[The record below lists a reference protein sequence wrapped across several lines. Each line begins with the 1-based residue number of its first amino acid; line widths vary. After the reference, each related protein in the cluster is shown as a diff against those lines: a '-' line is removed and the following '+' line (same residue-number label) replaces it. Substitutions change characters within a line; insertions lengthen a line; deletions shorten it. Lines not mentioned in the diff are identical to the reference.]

1 MKAIDFVVR
10 DGAGALQRGV
20 VPGEGDTAVSLGSGQ
35 EVSFNLRQIDMAG
48 QSRVGDDLVITL
60 VDGRTITLEN
70 YFNDVGPTNRLFI
83 SADGYLNEVA
93 FVETTD
99 GELYAQFGPTE
110 QWGKWSPSDDLIYL
124 GGTDF
129 ADAGAVLAG
138 DDEVTSLAAGALGG
152 LGLLGG
158 GGAAVAAAGGAALLV
173 GAGGGDGDG
182 DGGETPPAAPTVN
195 EVGTTSNIGGDDTTT
210 HTFDVSG
217 TGEPGDTVEVD
228 AGGVIETAVIGED
241 GTWTVTYDETNLPDD
256 GTIVT
261 EVTFTH
267 EDGSETV
274 IDGPTFVIDTI
285 GPDVEITSGVES
297 VGHIVNGTELSSGVT
312 LTGTSEA
319 GATLEITIQDITRTV
334 TVAEDGTWSATW
346 QAGTLVD
353 GEYTTDVTIVASDA
367 FGNTTTITD
376 GLVVDTV
383 ADLTIDSNIEGDGII
398 NAAEAADGVTLTG
411 TAQAGSSVE
420 VTFNGITRSAT
431 VSADGSWTVDYLA
444 SELPTGETDVAITA
458 VATDAAGNTATAN
471 GSVNVDTL
479 VNALSITSSSG
490 GADGVI
496 NAVEA
501 TSGLVVTGVTEPG
514 STLVVTLGGATAT
527 AVVAADGT
535 WTANFSSD
543 AIAPGTYSTELTAT
557 ATDAAGNTRSTT
569 QAVNVDTE
577 ANLLTINGP
586 VEGDDVINGVEAS
599 DGVVLTGNSDPGA
612 LVSVTLGGVTTQTVT
627 NSAGV
632 WQASF
637 SAADIA
643 PGTYEAEIT
652 ATSTDA
658 AGNTATTS
666 DTVLVDT
673 QVDVLSITSQAGG
686 TDGVINAVEATAGL
700 SVTGVTEPGS
710 TLVLTLGGA
719 TVSAVVA
726 ADGSWTANFSS
737 DAIAAGEYTT
747 DLTATA
753 TDAAGNVRSTT
764 QAITVDTEAGTL
776 TINGPIEGDDLINE
790 VEASDGVILT
800 GNADPGALVSVTLDG
815 VTHQTIANSAGV
827 WQSFYSANEITPGTY
842 EAQISATTTD
852 AAGNTATANATVDVD
867 TQVDNLSLAADVIEG
882 DNVISEAERADGV
895 VLTGTTEVGSTV
907 VVTLGDATATAI
919 VDANGNWQAPFTAS
933 QIPTGEYVTDVSVT
947 ATDAAGNVA
956 TVTDTVRVDTLVN
969 QLDIQDTVTEDDVI
983 SGAEAREGI
992 SLGGQVEAGSTV
1004 MVDFNGTVLAA
1015 VVDAN
1020 GNWSLEIPPSA
1031 IAPGTYDADITVMAT
1046 DSVGNTDMISDTLS
1060 IDTEAPDGPVI
1071 ASLTRDGDGIRG
1083 ITTELSD
1090 GELVVA
1096 EVAPN
1101 GSITEV
1107 QGGQSDSQFRP
1118 ETQFEFAS
1126 NVPDGSNLVVTSS
1139 DDAGNTS
1146 GTFVV
1151 LDDESA
1157 GTVVELSN
1165 PLLGNYQIEAVD
1177 LQFAEEASLTITEA
1191 ALVNLSDSTDA
1202 LTIHGGSDDTV
1213 TIAGATLTGSTNVG
1227 GQNFDVYS
1235 LGSEGTVILDD
1246 DITVNT
1252 AIA

>member
-1 MKAIDFVVR
+1 
-10 DGAGALQRGV
+10 
-20 VPGEGDTAVSLGSGQ
+20 
-35 EVSFNLRQIDMAG
+35 
-48 QSRVGDDLVITL
+48 
-60 VDGRTITLEN
+60 
-70 YFNDVGPTNRLFI
+70 
-83 SADGYLNEVA
+83 
-93 FVETTD
+93 
-99 GELYAQFGPTE
+99 
-110 QWGKWSPSDDLIYL
+110 
-124 GGTDF
+124 
-129 ADAGAVLAG
+129 
-138 DDEVTSLAAGALGG
+138 
-152 LGLLGG
+152 
-158 GGAAVAAAGGAALLV
+158 
-173 GAGGGDGDG
+173 
-182 DGGETPPAAPTVN
+182 
-195 EVGTTSNIGGDDTTT
+195 
-210 HTFDVSG
+210 
-217 TGEPGDTVEVD
+217 
-228 AGGVIETAVIGED
+228 
-241 GTWTVTYDETNLPDD
+241 
-256 GTIVT
+256 
-261 EVTFTH
+261 
-267 EDGSETV
+267 
-274 IDGPTFVIDTI
+274 
-285 GPDVEITSGVES
+285 
-297 VGHIVNGTELSSGVT
+297 
-312 LTGTSEA
+312 
-319 GATLEITIQDITRTV
+319 
-334 TVAEDGTWSATW
+334 
-346 QAGTLVD
+346 
-353 GEYTTDVTIVASDA
+353 
-367 FGNTTTITD
+367 
-376 GLVVDTV
+376 
-383 ADLTIDSNIEGDGII
+383 
-398 NAAEAADGVTLTG
+398 
-411 TAQAGSSVE
+411 
-420 VTFNGITRSAT
+420 
-431 VSADGSWTVDYLA
+431 
-444 SELPTGETDVAITA
+444 
-458 VATDAAGNTATAN
+458 
-471 GSVNVDTL
+471 
-479 VNALSITSSSG
+479 
-490 GADGVI
+490 
-496 NAVEA
+496 A
-501 TSGLVVTGVTEPG
+501 TSGLV
-514 STLVVTLGGATAT
+514 
-527 AVVAADGT
+527 
-535 WTANFSSD
+535 
-543 AIAPGTYSTELTAT
+543 
-557 ATDAAGNTRSTT
+557 
-569 QAVNVDTE
+569 
-577 ANLLTINGP
+577 
-586 VEGDDVINGVEAS
+586 
-599 DGVVLTGNSDPGA
+599 
-612 LVSVTLGGVTTQTVT
+612 
-627 NSAGV
+627 
-632 WQASF
+632 
-637 SAADIA
+637 
-643 PGTYEAEIT
+643 
-652 ATSTDA
+652 
-658 AGNTATTS
+658 
-666 DTVLVDT
+666 
-673 QVDVLSITSQAGG
+673 
-686 TDGVINAVEATAGL
+686 
-700 SVTGVTEPGS
+700 VTGVTEPGS

-719 TVSAVVA
+719 TVTAVVA

-737 DAIAAGEYTT
+737 DAIAAGEYTS

-764 QAITVDTEAGTL
+764 QAITVDTEAGVL